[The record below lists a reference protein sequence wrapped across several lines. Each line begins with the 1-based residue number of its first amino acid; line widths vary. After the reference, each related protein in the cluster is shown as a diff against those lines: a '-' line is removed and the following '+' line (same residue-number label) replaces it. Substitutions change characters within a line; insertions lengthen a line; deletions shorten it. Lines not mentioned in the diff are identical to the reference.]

1 MDVTDTIRG
10 FESHLPK
17 LAEPIYIDPASVVI
31 GNVELGD
38 HVSVWPNAVLRGDPT
53 AIRIDSWTSIQDNS
67 VLHADPG
74 APLVL
79 GDDVTVGHMVMLHGC
94 RVGNNSL
101 VGIGA
106 VVMNHARIGANCIV
120 GAQSLVTEGKSYP
133 DGVLI
138 IGAPA
143 RVIRELTP
151 AEIEGL
157 KQSSARYVQ
166 RAALYRAQL
175 RAVQAAGA

>member
-1 MDVTDTIRG
+1 MIWELPGQRPVLGADTFVAPG
-10 FESHLPK
+10 
-17 LAEPIYIDPASVVI
+17 ATVV
-31 GNVELGD
+31 GDVELGPEA
-38 HVSVWPNAVLRGDPT
+38 SVWFGAVLRGDVEKLT
-53 AIRIDSWTSIQDNS
+53 VGARSNIQDNS

-79 GDDVTVGHMVMLHGC
+79 GDDITVGHMVMLHGC
-94 RVGNNSL
+94 RIGNNSL
-101 VGIGA
+101 VGIGS

-120 GAQSLVTEGKSYP
+120 GAKSLVTEGKSYP

-143 RVIRELTP
+143 RVIRELTS

-175 RAVQAAGA
+175 RAVLAAGG

>member
-1 MDVTDTIRG
+1 MIWQLPGQRPVLGPGAFVAPGATVVGDVVLG
-10 FESHLPK
+10 
-17 LAEPIYIDPASVVI
+17 AEASVWF
-31 GNVELGD
+31 G
-38 HVSVWPNAVLRGDPT
+38 AVLRGDVEKLT
-53 AIRIDSWTSIQDNS
+53 VGARSNVQDNA

-94 RVGNNSL
+94 QVGDRSL
-101 VGIGA
+101 IGIGA

-120 GAQSLVTEGKSYP
+120 GAKSLVTEGKTYP

-143 RVIRELTP
+143 RVIRELSA
-151 AEIEGL
+151 AEIAGL
-157 KQSSARYVQ
+157 TESAARYVQ
-166 RAALYRAQL
+166 RAALYRASL
-175 RAVQAAGA
+175 KPVPDAGA

>member
-1 MDVTDTIRG
+1 VIW
-10 FESHLPK
+10 ELPGQRPV
-17 LAEPIYIDPASVVI
+17 LGAGTFVAPGATVV
-31 GNVELGD
+31 GDVELGAEA
-38 HVSVWPNAVLRGDPT
+38 SVWFGAVLRGDVEKLT
-53 AIRIDSWTSIQDNS
+53 VGARSNVQDNS

-120 GAQSLVTEGKSYP
+120 GAKSLVTEGKSYP

-157 KQSSARYVQ
+157 KQSAARYVQ
-166 RAALYRAQL
+166 RAALYREHL
-175 RAVQAAGA
+175 RAVTAAGA